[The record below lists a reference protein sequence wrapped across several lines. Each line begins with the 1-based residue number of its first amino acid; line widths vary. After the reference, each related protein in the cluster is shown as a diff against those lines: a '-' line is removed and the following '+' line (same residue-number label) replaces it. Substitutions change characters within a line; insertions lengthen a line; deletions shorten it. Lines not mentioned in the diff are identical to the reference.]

1 MQFFRSRKKGL
12 FSLYFPGRAKKGHH
26 AIKTKIIII
35 TDLAKKQFLELVDE
49 CLNIERGNETK
60 VQTHISQAFFQ
71 SSDLTLSEDAIRLLI
86 FIFFLVTFFTTLFLL
101 KAFFITVKL
110 MGHK

>member
-60 VQTHISQAFFQ
+60 VQTHISQAFF
-71 SSDLTLSEDAIRLLI
+71 
-86 FIFFLVTFFTTLFLL
+86 
-101 KAFFITVKL
+101 
-110 MGHK
+110 